1 MQGIA
6 CNTFGIAKKICSVAF
21 ENGLI
26 IETSGPNDEVIKL
39 LPSLTIDLE
48 GLSKGLEMLEDS
60 ISTIFKR
67 GNSLSLNDSHL
78 ITLRTVCSSCGRR
91 RKRSGPQSGS
101 NILIYYE
108 RFR

>member
-1 MQGIA
+1 MFEIPPTSRRSTRERLYAGIA

-60 ISTIFKR
+60 ISTILKEVT
-67 GNSLSLNDSHL
+67 H
-78 ITLRTVCSSCGRR
+78 
-91 RKRSGPQSGS
+91 
-101 NILIYYE
+101 
-108 RFR
+108 